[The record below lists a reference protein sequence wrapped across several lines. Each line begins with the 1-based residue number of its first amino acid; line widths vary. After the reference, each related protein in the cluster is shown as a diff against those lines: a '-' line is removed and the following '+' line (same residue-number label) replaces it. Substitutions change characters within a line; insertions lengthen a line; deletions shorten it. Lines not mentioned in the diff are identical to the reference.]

1 MLNLMA
7 SGGNASSLKSWVN
20 DLLKMRIHESN
31 TISHTVMSFKIKH
44 VVEYAFFR
52 CLGFIVRLLPLRLV
66 HKTGFTLARAAYPLL
81 KSRRKVALR
90 NLRNAFPEMDEQR
103 REQIAYH
110 SFQHISATFIE
121 LLWSLNMTKE
131 LIKQRV
137 CIDNFDLWERLQ
149 ERNKG
154 IVFLTAHF
162 GSWELAI
169 QAISV
174 YTDSTVCT
182 IAKSQSNIFVDR
194 TINRW
199 RELFGLKI
207 VPMGVSVREILR
219 TLQQR
224 GIVALA
230 ADQTAPKESVP
241 VEFFGRPVP
250 TFQGPAVF
258 SLKTGAPIVLGCTV
272 RQENGN
278 YKMHLVHVPSDDL
291 IDFSDKHVFELTQRQ
306 VRMTEEIIRQYPE
319 QWMWMHKRW
328 KHVPD
333 RVEAS

>member
-1 MLNLMA
+1 MPI
-7 SGGNASSLKSWVN
+7 K
-20 DLLKMRIHESN
+20 
-31 TISHTVMSFKIKH
+31 TKH
-44 VVEYAFFR
+44 VIEYALFKS
-52 CLGFIVRLLPLRLV
+52 LGFIIRVLPLHLV
-66 HKTGFTLARAAYPLL
+66 HKTGYVFARFAYPFL
-81 KSRRKVALR
+81 KSRREVALR
-90 NLRNAFPEMDEQR
+90 NLRNAFPEINAQR
-103 REQIAYH
+103 REQIAFY
-110 SFQHISATFIE
+110 SFQNISATFIE
-121 LLWSLNMTKE
+121 LLWFQNLTKE

-137 CIDNFDLWERLQ
+137 CIDNYDLLERLR
-149 ERNKG
+149 EKKKG

-174 YTDSTVCT
+174 YMNTPVCT
-182 IAKSQSNIFVDR
+182 IAKSQSNALVDR
-194 TINRW
+194 MINRW

-219 TLQQR
+219 TLQQG

-230 ADQTAPKESVP
+230 ADQTAPKESVS
-241 VEFFGRPVP
+241 VDFFGRQVP
-250 TFQGPAVF
+250 TFQGPSVF

-272 RQENGN
+272 RQEDGN

-291 IDFSDKHVFELTQRQ
+291 VGSSYENVLELTQRQ
-306 VRMTEEIIRQYPE
+306 VRLTEDIIRQYPE

-333 RVEAS
+333 RMEIA